1 MGVHS
6 RRPGPRL
13 TVEAEESS
21 PACDLASRLVFE
33 VEEDAVLAVQVA
45 AASTRR
51 PLRREQLDI
60 SLDGRQIE
68 SPATEVTTSRGGR
81 VHILRAP
88 EGTLDVRYSATVAGT
103 MMQIFP
109 VDVPGIELAHDEESL
124 VALRQSRYCPSD
136 RLAGFADFEFADVPR
151 GPDLASAVAGW
162 VFERIAYRS
171 GVSDHLD
178 TAVETLVAGEG
189 VCRDF
194 AHLTISLFRALRVP
208 ARFVAVYAPGLSP
221 MDFHAVVEARIGSA
235 WEVIDPTRCAP
246 RSSLV
251 RVATGRDAADTAFAT
266 TLRGRAALIQC
277 EVTAVVEGDL
287 PADDHRSRVVL
298 D

>member
-1 MGVHS
+1 MPCSRYRWRLHRRGVRFDMSSWTSALTAVRS
-6 RRPGPRL
+6 RAPM
-13 TVEAEESS
+13 
-21 PACDLASRLVFE
+21 E
-33 VEEDAVLAVQVA
+33 VA
-45 AASTRR
+45 
-51 PLRREQLDI
+51 
-60 SLDGRQIE
+60 
-68 SPATEVTTSRGGR
+68 TSRGGR
-81 VHILRAP
+81 VHILRAR
-88 EGTLDVRYSATVAGT
+88 EGTLDVRYSATVARTT
-103 MMQIFP
+103 MQPAP
-109 VDVPGIELAHDEESL
+109 VDVPGIELVHDEESL
-124 VALRQSRYCPSD
+124 EALRQSRYCPSD

-151 GPDLASAVAGW
+151 GPDLPSAVAAW

-194 AHLTISLFRALRVP
+194 AHLTISLCRALRVP

-221 MDFHAVVEARIGSA
+221 MDFHAVAEARIGA
-235 WEVIDPTRCAP
+235 GWEIVDPTRCAP

-266 TLRGRAALIQC
+266 TLRGRGGVDPMRGHRRGGGRPSRRRPSIP
-277 EVTAVVEGDL
+277 GL
-287 PADDHRSRVVL
+287 PGLNGRSWTERQVL

>member
-6 RRPGPRL
+6 RRPGLEL
-13 TVEAEESS
+13 TVEEESS
-21 PACDLASRLVFE
+21 PACDLAAHLVFE
-33 VEEDAVLAVQVA
+33 VEDDAVLAVQVA

-51 PLRREQLDI
+51 PLRHEQLDV
-60 SLDGRQIE
+60 SLDGRPIE
-68 SPATEVTTSRGGR
+68 SPMEVATSRGGR
-81 VHILRAP
+81 VHILRAR
-88 EGTLDVRYSATVAGT
+88 EGTLDVRYSATVARTT
-103 MMQIFP
+103 MQPSP
-109 VDVPGIELAHDEESL
+109 VDVPGIELVHDEESL
-124 VALRQSRYCPSD
+124 EALRQSRYCPSD

-151 GPDLASAVAGW
+151 GPDLPSAVAAW

-194 AHLTISLFRALRVP
+194 AHLTISLCRALRVP

-221 MDFHAVVEARIGSA
+221 MDFHAVAEARIGA
-235 WEVIDPTRCAP
+235 GWEIVDPTRCAP

-287 PADDHRSRVVL
+287 PADDHRSRAFL